1 MFKFKFII
9 KNIFYF
15 SFLMFL
21 FILSIFCLDTMANIN
36 DVFFCIIG
44 LAMFILIIA
53 ILYMINFNFPNPL
66 CTYEIEAKVIKN
78 DSIYFEGSDTSPYDL
93 ENNYNSLITIE
104 YLYRNRKYK
113 KSIMLPSHS
122 KVTFNKD
129 KVKIKICKFFPK
141 MVNVI

>member
-1 MFKFKFII
+1 MVRVMFKFKFII

-21 FILSIFCLDTMANIN
+21 FILSIF
-36 DVFFCIIG
+36 
-44 LAMFILIIA
+44 
-53 ILYMINFNFPNPL
+53 Y
-66 CTYEIEAKVIKN
+66 
-78 DSIYFEGSDTSPYDL
+78 SIYFEGSDTPPYDL

-113 KSIMLPSHS
+113 KSIMLPSYS
-122 KVTFNKD
+122 KVTFYRG

-141 MVNVI
+141 IVNVI